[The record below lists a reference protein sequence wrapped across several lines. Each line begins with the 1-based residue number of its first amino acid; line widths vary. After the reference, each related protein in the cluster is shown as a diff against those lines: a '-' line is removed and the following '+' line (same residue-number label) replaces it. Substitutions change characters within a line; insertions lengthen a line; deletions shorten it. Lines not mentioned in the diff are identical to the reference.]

1 MNGSILNQKI
11 KQLIVNYQ
19 LPFMVKKELLRFH
32 FWMDMWRIAD
42 FIYKIVK

>member
-1 MNGSILNQKI
+1 MQLLRI
-11 KQLIVNYQ
+11 KHIKKYFHKYEM
-19 LPFMVKKELLRFH
+19 PFIVKKELLRFH